1 MKLLERQLSASHAD
15 DVNVDGEL
23 HPNFEA
29 SWREYMP
36 GEWHAGRVCSIS
48 LISPKEPDVL
58 MVGGVFDLFAR
69 SIKADI
75 CWSHSTCF

>member
-48 LISPKEPDVL
+48 LISPKEPAQSRVKPCEAAKAELRRHERCGMVL
-58 MVGGVFDLFAR
+58 
-69 SIKADI
+69 
-75 CWSHSTCF
+75 